1 MWVGAAKELAAA
13 EYQCSG
19 AESSSDDEDMMKPR
33 VSIGSIVTMIPPR
46 LSDSS
51 SSNSGPHSG
60 QQLIVEMTSS
70 STFQTSELTS
80 DGSRTE
86 TEGTLRSF
94 FSLSCSRSCSL
105 FYF

>member
-19 AESSSDDEDMMKPR
+19 AESSSDDEDMKPR

-86 TEGTLRSF
+86 TEGTLPSF
-94 FSLSCSRSCSL
+94 FL
-105 FYF
+105 FAFAFVFAFAF

>member
-1 MWVGAAKELAAA
+1 MWAGAVKELAAA

-33 VSIGSIVTMIPPR
+33 VSIGSIVTMIPPLR
-46 LSDSS
+46 LSDTSS
-51 SSNSGPHSG
+51 ISGPHSG

-70 STFQTSELTS
+70 STFQTTELTS

-86 TEGTLRSF
+86 TERTLPPF
-94 FSLSCSRSCSL
+94 IL
-105 FYF
+105 FAFAFAFAF

>member
-1 MWVGAAKELAAA
+1 MWAGAAKELAAA

-33 VSIGSIVTMIPPR
+33 VSIGSIVTMIPPLR
-46 LSDSS
+46 LSD

-70 STFQTSELTS
+70 STFQTTELTS

-86 TEGTLRSF
+86 TERTLPPF
-94 FSLSCSRSCSL
+94 FL
-105 FYF
+105 FAFAFAF